1 MDGAT
6 GVIFRIWAVGGPT
19 VTAVLADIV
28 QRVAMTFV
36 VP

>member
-6 GVIFRIWAVGGPT
+6 GVIFRILVVGAPT